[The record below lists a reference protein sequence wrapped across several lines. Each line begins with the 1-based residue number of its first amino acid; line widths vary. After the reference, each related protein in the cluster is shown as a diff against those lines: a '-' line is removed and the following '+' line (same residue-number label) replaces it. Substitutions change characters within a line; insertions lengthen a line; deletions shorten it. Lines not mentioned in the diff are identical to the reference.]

1 MLKFSTKD
9 LDALMRIRTIN
20 LMFKIF
26 VESYI
31 NATGYLMPFVEFM
44 QFKSVS
50 YPDVLLYC

>member
-9 LDALMRIRTIN
+9 LDARMRIRTIN

>member
-1 MLKFSTKD
+1 MLEFSTKD
-9 LDALMRIRTIN
+9 LDARMRIRTIN
-20 LMFKIF
+20 LMFKTF